1 MKTYSLLIIT
11 SLLTTSFLLG
21 CHTKKKKH
29 EEKEES
35 YFFKGKE
42 ISNIVFAEEI
52 MQDSSRKNID
62 LDIYLPTSA
71 DTGKKYPLT
80 VFIHGGAFRVGEK
93 EDGKVFCEMLAD
105 KGFAV
110 ASVNYRTGWEKG
122 KDPCQADTNNIKL
135 AVYRA
140 LQDSHAALR
149 YLTAN
154 AGKYAIDTNWVFMSG
169 TSAGSILSLA
179 TLYYPQDSANAFFG
193 SIADTLGLL
202 DNYGN
207 SFTTHYTIKGI
218 AAMWGGLNN
227 PLLLTKNNAVP
238 TIFFHG
244 EKDNVV
250 PYNVSHFYNC
260 DNLFPSYG
268 TKALYDRLITLG
280 VPAVAYIDPSGGH
293 GVYTSVFRAET
304 ISNFFTGIMKR
315 QVQTGYHVEAEA
327 AANQN

>member
-1 MKTYSLLIIT
+1 MKIYTLLIIT
-11 SLLTTSFLLG
+11 ALVTPSLLFS

-29 EEKEES
+29 EEEET
-35 YFFKGKE
+35 YLFKGKE
-42 ISNIVFAEEI
+42 INNIVFAQQPG
-52 MQDSSRKNID
+52 QDSIKQNID
-62 LDIYLPTSA
+62 LDLYLPPSA
-71 DTGKKYPLT
+71 DSGKQYPLT

-105 KGFAV
+105 KGFSV

-122 KDPCQADTNNIKL
+122 KDPCQADTNGIKL

-154 AGKYAIDTNWVFMSG
+154 ASKYAVDTNWVFMSG

-179 TLYYPQDSANAFFG
+179 TIYYPQDSANTFFG

-202 DNYGN
+202 DSYGN
-207 SFTTHYTIKGI
+207 NFTTHYTIKGI

-227 PLLLTKNNAVP
+227 PFLLTKNNAVP
-238 TIFFHG
+238 AIFFHG

-268 TKALYDRLITLG
+268 TKPLYDRLVELG
-280 VPAVAYIDPSGGH
+280 VPAVAYIDPAGGH
-293 GVYTSVFRAET
+293 GVYTSTFRAEA
-304 ISNFFTGIMKR
+304 ISKIFKGIMKK
-315 QVQTGYHVEAEA
+315 QVQTGFHVEASGA
-327 AANQN
+327 VK

>member
-1 MKTYSLLIIT
+1 MKTYTLLIIT
-11 SLLTTSFLLG
+11 ALVTTSLLFS

-29 EEKEES
+29 EEEEA
-35 YFFKGKE
+35 YLFKGKE
-42 ISNIVFAEEI
+42 INNIVFAEQAG
-52 MQDSSRKNID
+52 QDSIKQNID
-62 LDIYLPTSA
+62 LDLYLPSSA
-71 DTGKKYPLT
+71 DSGKQYPLT
-80 VFIHGGAFRVGEK
+80 VFIHGGAFRTGEK

-122 KDPCQADTNNIKL
+122 KDPCQADTNGIKL

-154 AGKYAIDTNWVFMSG
+154 ASKYAVDTNWVFMSG

-179 TLYYPQDSANAFFG
+179 TIYYPQDSANVFFG

-202 DNYGN
+202 DSYGN
-207 SFTTHYTIKGI
+207 NFTTHYTIKGI

-227 PLLLTKNNAVP
+227 PFLLTKNNAVP
-238 TIFFHG
+238 AIFFHG

-250 PYNVSHFYNC
+250 PYNISHFYNC

-268 TKALYDRLITLG
+268 TKPLYDRLVELG
-280 VPAVAYIDPSGGH
+280 VPAVAYIDPAGGH
-293 GVYTSVFRAET
+293 GVYSDIFRAET
-304 ISNFFTGIMKR
+304 IAGFFNSIMKKEV
-315 QVQTGYHVEAEA
+315 VQTGFHVEAPA
-327 AANQN
+327 TVK